1 MDNLAESF
9 SHQASNARHVRAKHE
24 ADAIALMK
32 QLGLAEST
40 IQVSGATL
48 QLIKKTTPGGLT
60 WGYLEKEIP
69 AWATRSGLT
78 PAQSQSLLT
87 WLQAHREPKETE
99 YLKKS
104 LKQGELK

>member
-9 SHQASNARHVRAKHE
+9 SHQASNARQVRTKHE
-24 ADAIALMK
+24 GDAITLMK
-32 QLGLAEST
+32 QLGLADST
-40 IQVSGATL
+40 IQVSGASL
-48 QLIKKTTPGGLT
+48 QLVKKTAPGGLT

-78 PAQSQSLLT
+78 PAQSQSLLS
-87 WLQAHREPKETE
+87 WLQTHRESKETE

-104 LKQGELK
+104 LKPAEIK